1 MKTPFALA
9 LLFAVTNSSLRAAVV
24 YTDFN
29 DNFPGGLGSFTA
41 GAGQGG
47 GSGFLA
53 DDAWANTGVIS
64 VISGDLSAPASTNYA
79 ITQGS
84 SVGNHSVQNQT
95 NFTRHTTRATAT
107 TLGTAN
113 DVWFSFLLNQPTT
126 NSRGGI
132 TFNQNTSAPSN
143 PRVVATG
150 TELRL
155 GLGLTLQ
162 AVGQGANLLTLGET
176 ALILGQL
183 TIDPVGDETLN
194 IWINPDVSGGIAGL
208 GAVDTSLSE
217 QTASLE
223 GGVTRVGV
231 QSYASDSQGGIV
243 DTLILSDDADPNQAF
258 ADVTGVL
265 IPEPSTLFFSALS
278 ALGLLLR
285 RR

>member
-1 MKTPFALA
+1 MNKTFIFLTSVLVHLA
-9 LLFAVTNSSLRAAVV
+9 AAD
-24 YTDFN
+24 TIIADFN
-29 DNFPGGLGSFTA
+29 DLTSGPLGQFEPGI
-41 GAGQGG
+41 GQEGG
-47 GSGFLA
+47 EGFLSG
-53 DDAWANTGVIS
+53 DTWSNTGTLS
-64 VISGDLSAPASTNYA
+64 VIANDLTPPPFTNYA
-79 ITQGS
+79 VSQTPTGQ
-84 SVGNHSVQNQT
+84 SVQGNNTAGRQS
-95 NFTRHTTRATAT
+95 TRALAVPLRNT
-107 TLGTAN
+107 
-113 DVWFSFLLNQPTT
+113 VWFSFLLNQPTID
-126 NSRGGI
+126 SRGGI

-162 AVGQGANLLTLGET
+162 AAGQGANLLTLGET

-278 ALGLLLR
+278 ALGLLR
-285 RR
+285 RRR